1 MRQHRVNF
9 LITTGLI
16 LLGLVV
22 LRSFLA
28 VGFPQTH
35 DSFHH
40 MARLAN
46 LNLAFHDRHF
56 PFRWAINLNHGFGLP
71 VFNFYY
77 YLMELLAMIPMKL
90 GLTIENSLKSVR
102 VISFLG
108 TGIVWYLWLKDK
120 FGRLPGL
127 SG

>member
-1 MRQHRVNF
+1 MRQHRVN
-9 LITTGLI
+9 LLVTAGLI
-16 LLGLVV
+16 LLGLIV

-40 MARLAN
+40 LARLAN

-77 YLMELLAMIPMKL
+77 YLMELMAMVPMKL
-90 GLTIENSLKSVR
+90 GLTIEHSLKAVTVASY
-102 VISFLG
+102 LG

-120 FGRLPGL
+120 LGKLPAAA
-127 SG
+127 